1 MELKTIC
8 ALIEKHQDELY
19 QLLSDLVKI
28 NSENYGN
35 GGNEEEC
42 ARLVHKLCQEAGF
55 ESDLYSPMS
64 LEGFS
69 EHPDYLPGKHL
80 ENRYN
85 VTATWKGEEDT
96 NEVMLMAHTDTVMFG
111 ALANWKRHPLS
122 GDIEN
127 GCIYGRG
134 ATDDKYGIALSI
146 FLMKLLKDAGFVPK
160 KNLLFSAYVDEE
172 LGGSHGAMAAVMKH
186 PTKRIVNID
195 GGYEMLVPSAT
206 GGGVVTYR
214 FHTKDTVDSAAPT
227 AMGFPI
233 VMEEMKKFYNARY
246 NELQNNPYYK
256 DTFVPGT
263 SLRYNEIRAGNN
275 DMDKDIGVLQFT
287 FYTDKTKEEIYKE
300 FSELEKSI
308 AEKLEPLGLVGD
320 GFTPDSR
327 FFHYG
332 VCPPDSEDV
341 KLMVEAAN
349 DVGMKMQVCAGALS
363 DMSVLLK
370 YGSKDAT
377 FTIGASRMFHEEGG
391 AHQPNEFIEC
401 DNLLKLTKAVA
412 AYILKVL
419 G

>member
-8 ALIEKHQDELY
+8 DLIDKHQDELY
-19 QLLSDLVKI
+19 QMLSDMVKI

-55 ESDLYSPMS
+55 ESDLYSPMD
-64 LEGFS
+64 LDGF
-69 EHPDYLPGKHL
+69 ENHPDYLPGKNL

-85 VTATWKGEEDT
+85 VTATWRGEDDV

-111 ALANWKRHPLS
+111 DLANWERHPLS

-146 FLMKLLKDAGFVPK
+146 FLMKLLKDAGFKPK

-172 LGGSHGAMAAVMKH
+172 LGGSHGAMAAVMKY

-195 GGYEMLVPSAT
+195 GAHELLVASAT

-214 FHTKDTVDSAAPT
+214 FHTKDTVDSAELT
-227 AMGFPI
+227 AQGFPI
-233 VMEEMKKFYNARY
+233 VMEEMKKFFHARRD
-246 NELQNNPYYK
+246 ELQANPYYQ

-287 FYTDKTKEEIYKE
+287 FYTDKTKEEIYRE
-300 FSELEKSI
+300 FAELEKSI
-308 AEKLEPLGLVGD
+308 SEKLAPLGLVGD

-341 KLMVEAAN
+341 KLMVESAKEA
-349 DVGMKMQVCAGALS
+349 VGMDMQVCAGALS

-370 YGSKDAT
+370 YGSQNT
-377 FTIGASRMFHEEGG
+377 FTIGASRMFHEKGG
-391 AHQPNEFIEC
+391 AHQPNEYIEC
-401 DNLLKLTKAVA
+401 DKLLKLTKSVA

>member
-1 MELKTIC
+1 MDLNTIC
-8 ALIEKHQDELY
+8 NLIDKHQDELY
-19 QLLSDLVKI
+19 QMLSDMIQI
-28 NSENYGN
+28 NSENYGT

-42 ARLVHKLCQEAGF
+42 ARYIHKLCQKAGF
-55 ESDLYSPMS
+55 ESDLYSPLS
-64 LEGFS
+64 LDGF
-69 EHPDYLPGKHL
+69 ENHPDYLPGKNL

-85 VTATWKGEEDT
+85 VTATWRGEEDV

-111 ALANWKRHPLS
+111 DLANWKKHPLS

-127 GCIYGRG
+127 GNIYGRG

-146 FLMKLLKDAGFVPK
+146 FLMKLLKDAGFKPK

-172 LGGSHGAMAAVMKH
+172 LGGSHGAMAAVMKY

-214 FHTKDTVDSAAPT
+214 FHTKSTVDSAEPT

-233 VMEEMKKFYNARY
+233 VMEEMKKFFHARRD
-246 NELQNNPYYK
+246 ELQNNPYYK
-256 DTFVPGT
+256 DTFVPET
-263 SLRYNEIRAGNN
+263 SLRYNEIRAGNS

-300 FSELEKSI
+300 FVELEQSI
-308 AEKLEPLGLVGD
+308 SKKLAPLGLVGD

-341 KLMVEAAN
+341 KLMVEAAKE
-349 DVGMKMQVCAGALS
+349 VGMDMQVCAGALS

-370 YGSKDAT
+370 YGSNAT
-377 FTIGASRMFHEEGG
+377 FTIGASRLFHEVGG

-401 DNLLKLTKAVA
+401 EKLLKLTKSVA

>member
-8 ALIEKHQDELY
+8 DLIDKHQDELY
-19 QLLSDLVKI
+19 QMLSSLVKI
-28 NSENYGN
+28 NSENDGTN
-35 GGNEEEC
+35 GNEEEC
-42 ARLVHKLCQEAGF
+42 ARYVHKLCQEAGF

-69 EHPDYLPGKHL
+69 NHPDYMPGKHL

-85 VTATWKGEEDT
+85 VTATWKGEQDE
-96 NEVMLMAHTDTVMFG
+96 NEVMLMAHTDTVVFG
-111 ALANWKRHPLS
+111 DLANWKRHPLS

-134 ATDDKYGIALSI
+134 ATDDKYGIAVSI

-172 LGGSHGAMAAVMKH
+172 LGGSHGAMAAVMKY

-195 GGYEMLVPSAT
+195 GGCEMLVPSAT
-206 GGGVVTYR
+206 GGGVVIYR
-214 FHTKDTVDSAAPT
+214 FHTKDTVDSAEPT
-227 AMGFPI
+227 AQGFPI
-233 VMEEMKKFYNARY
+233 VLEEMQKFRNARY
-246 NELQNNPYYK
+246 NELQNNPYYA

-275 DMDKDIGVLQFT
+275 DMDKDVGELKFT

-300 FSELEKSI
+300 FHELEQSI
-308 AEKLEPLGLVGD
+308 AQRLEPLGLVGD
-320 GFTPDSR
+320 GFIPDSR

-332 VCPPDSEDV
+332 VCPPERENI
-341 KLMVEAAN
+341 KLMVDAAKEAV
-349 DVGMKMQVCAGALS
+349 DMEMQVCAGALS

-370 YGSKDAT
+370 YGSIDT

-401 DNLLKLTKAVA
+401 EKLLELTKSIG